1 MARNPESKTV
11 LNSPTDC
18 TLGVRG
24 KVVSGLGY
32 QVSTWCDNMYVKYV
46 RHIYGVLHVSCT
58 ERLQASTSSLFF
70 EWTKKLETNEFGK
83 TETTSDNISE
93 NLLVFLL
100 TKNRE
105 PGVKK
110 GKPRT
115 ARDTKTEEPKRA
127 KTGKTGFKKV
137 AKPKLPTPPL
147 VTLK

>member
-58 ERLQASTSSLFF
+58 ERLQVHSFSSRRRNWKPMNLEKPKPHRTIYPKICLYFCLPRT
-70 EWTKKLETNEFGK
+70 ENRVLKKE
-83 TETTSDNISE
+83 
-93 NLLVFLL
+93 
-100 TKNRE
+100 NRE
-105 PGVKK
+105 PQGT
-110 GKPRT
+110 P
-115 ARDTKTEEPKRA
+115 
-127 KTGKTGFKKV
+127 
-137 AKPKLPTPPL
+137 KPKSRSVQKPKKLALKRWLNRNSQPLP
-147 VTLK
+147 